1 MFNHLWNKVTNLLP
15 NFEKWQIHFYK
26 RTENLVADMLAKMV
40 HPTFTV
46 FTTYL
51 PHEVREVVTRE
62 KQRAVKDQSPVELNT
77 NANREIPHP

>member
-1 MFNHLWNKVTNLLP
+1 M
-15 NFEKWQIHFYK
+15 
-26 RTENLVADMLAKMV
+26 ADMLAKMV
-40 HPTFTV
+40 HPTFTM